1 MSKHQFTDIRVA
13 IEPDNPALYKGW
25 NSNASNAVPVKQSA
39 PIISVSAVPTIS
51 RRPEMCLS
59 V

>member
-1 MSKHQFTDIRVA
+1 MSNINLQISVLLLNR
-13 IEPDNPALYKGW
+13 IILLYKGW
-25 NSNASNAVPVKQSA
+25 NSNASNAVSVKQSA